1 MSIKVQ
7 KFSGWLIILILLAG
21 CASSGNSTQR
31 TREQKSNAAYNAAET
46 NTQLAVGYLEKGD
59 TEVALEKIRRALLQD
74 PESAGAHTVAG
85 VIFERINLFDDAE
98 KHYRQAAKLSPNNG
112 DVLNNYGQF
121 LCKVKR
127 FEESITYFDRAV
139 SQPFY
144 ENREV
149 ALTNAGTCLEQ
160 SGDLSAAEQRYRQA
174 LDANGQYPDA
184 LFLLS
189 RSLCK
194 RGDDFRARAFL
205 QRLQAAGGDSPESL
219 WLCYAIES
227 RMGDTKTASD
237 CASQLKSYFPESS
250 QAQRLGQGD
259 NNNEY
264 CG

>member
-1 MSIKVQ
+1 MV
-7 KFSGWLIILILLAG
+7 LVLLAG
-21 CASSGNSTQR
+21 CATSGSNNQR
-31 TREQKSNAAYNAAET
+31 TRQQKANAAHNAAET
-46 NTQLAVGYLEKGD
+46 NTQLAVGYLEKGE

-98 KHYRQAAKLSPNNG
+98 RHYRQAAKLSPNNG

-121 LCKVKR
+121 LCKVRR
-127 FEESITYFDRAV
+127 FEESIEYFNRAIA
-139 SQPFY
+139 QPFY
-144 ENREV
+144 ENPEV

-160 SGDLSAAEQRYRQA
+160 SGDLSSAEQRYRQA
-174 LDANGQYPDA
+174 LDANERYPDA

-219 WLCYAIES
+219 WLCYAIET

-237 CASQLKSYFPESS
+237 CASQLRSYFPESS
-250 QAQRLGQGD
+250 QAQRLGQED